1 MTTEFTSGPD
11 VTMYTVPSAAH
22 GEAAS
27 VSVLPPLRIALAT
40 ESDRMGGAE
49 SMLAHLAAGLR
60 SRGHHVE
67 LLVPVHGSGWLR
79 AQLHGADVP
88 TRPLSLGRV
97 RWTPVS
103 EIRRALADMRADV
116 LHSHMIGLA
125 IFGAAATLGTG
136 VPHVITMH
144 GTGRETSAARR
155 RWALRAA
162 VRTSAASIAV
172 SDGLRRELRGLIG
185 PVADR
190 MDVLPN
196 GVPERVGAR
205 GLTRRALGVRDDEL
219 LIVAVGNL
227 FHNKGHALLLGALGR
242 VPHDVPWRVVIAG
255 RREDAADALDARIA
269 ALGWEERVHLL
280 GPRDDIP
287 DLLAASDVYAMPSLN
302 EALPMALLEAM
313 FSGAAIVASAV
324 GGIPEAVRNERDGLL
339 VPPGDVDA
347 LAAVLTRLLPD
358 GDLRRRLGVSARE
371 RARAEFGV
379 DRMVS
384 AHETLYHRAVRRNAS
399 SASLAL

>member
-1 MTTEFTSGPD
+1 M
-11 VTMYTVPSAAH
+11 SADAP
-22 GEAAS
+22 AAWRDRQAPI
-27 VSVLPPLRIALAT
+27 VGARELVRPLRIALAT

-49 SMLAHLAAGLR
+49 AMLAHLASGLR
-60 SRGHHVE
+60 ARGHHVE
-67 LLVPVHGSGWLR
+67 LLIPARGSGWLD
-79 AQLHGADVP
+79 AQLEDVGVP
-88 TRPLSLGRV
+88 SRPLTLGRV
-97 RWTPVS
+97 RWTPVA
-103 EIRRALADMRADV
+103 EIRRALAAMRADV

-125 IFGAAATLGTG
+125 MFGAAATIGTG

-162 VRTSAASIAV
+162 LRASAAPIAV

-196 GVPERVGAR
+196 GVPERR
-205 GLTRRALGVRDDEL
+205 GSRDATRTSLGIAPHEILV
-219 LIVAVGNL
+219 VAVGNL
-227 FHNKGHALLLGALGR
+227 FHNKNHAALLEALGR
-242 VPHDVPWRVVIAG
+242 LPADVPWRLAIAG

-269 ALGWEERVHLL
+269 ASGWEQRATLL

-287 DLLAASDVYAMPSLN
+287 DLLAAADVFAMPSLN

-313 FSGAAIVASAV
+313 FSGTAIVASAV
-324 GGIPEAVRNERDGLL
+324 GGIPEAVRDGREGLL

-347 LAAVLTRLLPD
+347 LAAALARVVGDVRL
-358 GDLRRRLGVSARE
+358 RERLGEAARA
-371 RARAEFGV
+371 RARAEYGV
-379 DRMVS
+379 ERMVA
-384 AHETLYHRAVRRNAS
+384 AHEALYARLVVPRAA
-399 SASLAL
+399 LAFSTP